1 MEVYYITLSIMWF
14 YWTSVITFYIPFIQH
29 VYEHKATDDKC

>member
-1 MEVYYITLSIMWF
+1 MEVHYITLSIMWF
-14 YWTSVITFYIPFIQH
+14 YWTSAITFYIPFIH